1 MSLRILKK
9 EKKKK
14 VTIPQL
20 PWVGAASENG
30 RLRFM

>member
-9 EKKKK
+9 EKKK